1 MLRELGMTQGAFE
14 TDPLTGTSGTLAP
27 SSTASLTRVVLH
39 RGGRVCF
46 GSCKRAPAKTQRA
59 QAGWHVN
66 FVNKFVE
73 GETMPDQFE
82 QLKQK
87 YQPVLTKIQEEG
99 AELQNVNMDGN
110 QLFVKATAVSE
121 ASKNRIWD
129 AIKAVDPNFADLKH
143 DIEVRQGEQSY
154 TVQPGD
160 NLSKISRH
168 FYGDANKYPVIAKAN
183 NLEDPD
189 KIKVGQ
195 KLVIPAAA

>member
-1 MLRELGMTQGAFE
+1 
-14 TDPLTGTSGTLAP
+14 
-27 SSTASLTRVVLH
+27 
-39 RGGRVCF
+39 
-46 GSCKRAPAKTQRA
+46 
-59 QAGWHVN
+59 
-66 FVNKFVE
+66 
-73 GETMPDQFE
+73 MPDFE

-87 YQPVLTKIQEEG
+87 YQPVLDIISKEG
-99 AELQNVNMDGN
+99 ADLQNVNIDGD
-110 QLFVKATAVSE
+110 QLYLKATAVSE

-143 DIEVRQGEQSY
+143 DIQARQGSQDY

-160 NLSKISRH
+160 NLSKISKH

-183 NLEDPD
+183 NLADPD

>member
-1 MLRELGMTQGAFE
+1 
-14 TDPLTGTSGTLAP
+14 
-27 SSTASLTRVVLH
+27 
-39 RGGRVCF
+39 
-46 GSCKRAPAKTQRA
+46 
-59 QAGWHVN
+59 
-66 FVNKFVE
+66 
-73 GETMPDQFE
+73 MPDQFE

-87 YQPVLTKIQEEG
+87 YQLVLAKIQEEG
-99 AELQNVNMDGN
+99 AELQNLNLDGN
-110 QLFVKATAVSE
+110 QLFLKATVVSE

-183 NLEDPD
+183 NLDDPD